1 MNIFFSYVLKIK
13 FCIIVFIAE
22 IALFS
27 GILLLNNVAYEEV
40 VYGICLLLFIS
51 FIAVIYGYYRFYK
64 KYKFLKSIEKNIAV
78 SIRSFP
84 IPEDCVEEEY
94 QYLMQELVYYFNGI
108 LNKNSNKFRDM
119 EEYYTMWVHQI
130 KTPIAAM
137 KLLLQEKSGEFDVSY
152 EQMQLFKIEQYAEM
166 ALQYMRLGSESTD
179 FVIKKVNVHK
189 IVKEIVHKYARMFI
203 QKKIKLD
210 FQEFDICVVS
220 DEKWLGFVI
229 GQILSNAIKYTHKGS
244 VLVYV
249 QYRTYTGN
257 GIGQIQRPVLVIE
270 DTGIGINSSDLPRI
284 CEKGYTGYN
293 GHDDKLST
301 GIGLYMCN
309 KILDQLSHSMEIES
323 EEGKGTK
330 VSILFRDSKGMPGN

>member
-1 MNIFFSYVLKIK
+1 MNIFFSYVFKIK
-13 FCIIVFIAE
+13 ICIIVSIVE

-27 GILLLNNVAYEEV
+27 GILLLDNVAYEEV
-40 VYGICLLLFIS
+40 VYGICLLLFID
-51 FIAVIYGYYRFYK
+51 FIAAVYGYYKFYK
-64 KYKFLKSIEKNIAV
+64 KYKFLKSIEKNIEV
-78 SIRSFP
+78 STNNLP
-84 IPEDCVEEEY
+84 VPEDCVEEEY
-94 QYLMQELVYYFNGI
+94 QCLIQGLVYYFNSV
-108 LNKNSNKFRDM
+108 LNKNANKFRDM

-179 FVIKKVNVHK
+179 FVIEKVNVHRV
-189 IVKEIVHKYARMFI
+189 VKETVHKYARMFI

-210 FQEFDICVVS
+210 FQEFDVWIIS

-244 VLVYV
+244 VLIYI
-249 QYRTYTGN
+249 QYRSYTGSRT
-257 GIGQIQRPVLVIE
+257 GQIQEPVLVIE

-309 KILDQLSHSMEIES
+309 KILDKLSHKMEIES

-330 VSILFRDSKGMPGN
+330 VSIIFRNPNGVPGN